1 MREGLFCDLLR
12 CFDNRSRSDAK
23 VVDEFVRL
31 AAVRDRANRKLMHLD
46 AFGSDRAEHRI
57 TESTVRIM
65 IFDGEEPPLRGP
77 GTVQQRRAV
86 DGDDTIEIDDPHGD
100 AGGFQCVVGLQR
112 FEERD
117 ACCDDREDIRR
128 ALAK

>member
-1 MREGLFCDLLR
+1 MQEGLFRDSFG

-31 AAVRDRANRKLMHLD
+31 AAVWDRANRKLMNLD

-57 TESTVRIM
+57 SKSTVRIM

-86 DGDDTIEIDDPHGD
+86 DGGDTLEINDPHGD
-100 AGGFQCVVGLQR
+100 AGSFQSVVG
-112 FEERD
+112 F
-117 ACCDDREDIRR
+117 
-128 ALAK
+128 